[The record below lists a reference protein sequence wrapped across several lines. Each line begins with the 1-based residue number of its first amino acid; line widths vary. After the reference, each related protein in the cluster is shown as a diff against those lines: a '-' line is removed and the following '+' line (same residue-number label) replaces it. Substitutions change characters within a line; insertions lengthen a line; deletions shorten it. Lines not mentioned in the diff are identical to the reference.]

1 MLRVVRPGG
10 RAHGKAFVV
19 VLVGNDE
26 GLRQTGGRERR
37 WRETWVKGLATDG
50 SGGLH
55 LAWGGGEG
63 REKGVCC

>member
-1 MLRVVRPGG
+1 MVRPGG
-10 RAHGKAFVV
+10 GARGKAFVV
-19 VLVGNDE
+19 VLARNDE

-37 WRETWVKGLATDG
+37 WRETRVKGLAMDG

-55 LAWGGGEG
+55 LARGGGEG